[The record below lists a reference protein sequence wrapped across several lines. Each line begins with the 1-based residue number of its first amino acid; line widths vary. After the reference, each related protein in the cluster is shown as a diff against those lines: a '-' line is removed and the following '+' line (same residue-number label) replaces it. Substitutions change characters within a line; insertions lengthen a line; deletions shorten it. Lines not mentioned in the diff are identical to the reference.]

1 MRQKVLAEVIR
12 LGDRKKNVSP
22 SDLPFII
29 AGVLST
35 PVKSRIRITDFEVT
49 TRIKATPKARVV
61 LEMDGETIES
71 TASGDGGYDAF
82 VKALRKSLKK
92 FGLSMPRLLDYE
104 ERIPPGGKTDAL
116 VETTIRWAAPG
127 KTLVTTG
134 IDSDQLIS
142 AVLATEKML
151 NLILP
156 E

>member
-1 MRQKVLAEVIR
+1 M
-12 LGDRKKNVSP
+12 
-22 SDLPFII
+22 
-29 AGVLST
+29 LST

-49 TRIKATPKARVV
+49 TRINTTPKARVV

-104 ERIPPGGKTDAL
+104 ERIPPGGQDRRAGRDDDPL
-116 VETTIRWAAPG
+116 GGAR

>member
-1 MRQKVLAEVIR
+1 
-12 LGDRKKNVSP
+12 
-22 SDLPFII
+22 
-29 AGVLST
+29 
-35 PVKSRIRITDFEVT
+35 
-49 TRIKATPKARVV
+49 
-61 LEMDGETIES
+61 
-71 TASGDGGYDAF
+71 
-82 VKALRKSLKK
+82 
-92 FGLSMPRLLDYE
+92 MPRLLDYE